1 MGSSFISSY
10 IKFGELSRRESRVE
24 SGTMIINER
33 HDIGVYHGDPGTIVA
48 DPRSVLNLF
57 DQDVTSHMQVIEILT
72 TIDK

>member
-1 MGSSFISSY
+1 
-10 IKFGELSRRESRVE
+10 
-24 SGTMIINER
+24 MIINER

-57 DQDVTSHMQVIEILT
+57 DQDVTPHMQVIEILT